1 LSRRNNPSHKCLTY
15 TKHAYGLEYIEE
27 RLLQSIF
34 QISPGAF
41 FQVTTE
47 GAEVLYKL
55 IVDKVK
61 EVTTQPNDTLLYD
74 VCCGTGTIGLTC
86 LKEGAVGSV
95 VGVDISDAAIKV

>member
-1 LSRRNNPSHKCLTY
+1 MFLVYVQHV
-15 TKHAYGLEYIEE
+15 YGKEYIEE
-27 RLLQSIF
+27 RLLQCIF

-47 GAEVLYKL
+47 GAEVLYKV
-55 IVDKVK
+55 IVDKLK
-61 EVTTQPNDTLLYD
+61 EVTPKPQDTLLFD

-95 VGVDISDAAIKV
+95 VGIDISAPAIKVCHPWA